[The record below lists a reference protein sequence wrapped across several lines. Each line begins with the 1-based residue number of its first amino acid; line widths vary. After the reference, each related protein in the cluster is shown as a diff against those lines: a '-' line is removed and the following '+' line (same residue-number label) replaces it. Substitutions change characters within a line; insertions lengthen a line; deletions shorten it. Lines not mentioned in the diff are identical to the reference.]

1 MKPGIAVGFTLGA
14 LLLACP
20 APPEV
25 KHRAELRS
33 AGGSTIQVIPAADQL
48 PYCLVFTISE
58 GKVVRQLTMNRDNK
72 SVKCEA
78 NQPIGNVSFRVPKE
92 EGKVKVLVFFS
103 DRKLQAGSLAQQI
116 YELAAEG
123 KPFYPYDLRLAGDVK
138 IETLEFEPTEE
149 MPTVSGEAV
158 QPGATA
164 ATPADTG
171 GGGTPPPGGGPG
183 GINGDAGAPPP
194 AGPPRGMDGGR

>member
-1 MKPGIAVGFTLGA
+1 MKPGIAVVGFALGA
-14 LLLACP
+14 LLVACP

-25 KHRAELRS
+25 KHRAELRNM
-33 AGGSTIQVIPAADQL
+33 GGSTIQVIPAVDQL
-48 PYCLVFTISE
+48 PYCLLFTISE

-78 NQPIGNVSFRVPKE
+78 NQPIGNVSFRVPRE

-123 KPFYPYDLRLAGDVK
+123 KQFYPYDLRLAGDVK

-149 MPTVSGEAV
+149 VPTVSGEPV
-158 QPGATA
+158 RPGMA
-164 ATPADTG
+164 PADTG
-171 GGGTPPPGGGPG
+171 DGGTPPPGGGG
-183 GINGDAGAPPP
+183 GGSNQDAGVPPP
-194 AGPPRGMDGGR
+194 GRDGGR

>member
-1 MKPGIAVGFTLGA
+1 MKPGIAVGCALGA
-14 LLLACP
+14 LLLGCP

-25 KHRAELRS
+25 KRKAELRNM
-33 AGGSTIQVIPAADQL
+33 GGSTIQVVPAEGQL

-78 NQPIGNVSFRVPKE
+78 GQPIGNVSFRVPRE
-92 EGKVKVLVFFS
+92 EGKVRVLVFFS

-116 YELAAEG
+116 YELASEG
-123 KPFYPYDLRLAGDVK
+123 KQFYPYDLRLAGDVK

-149 MPTVSGEAV
+149 VPTVSGEPV
-158 QPGATA
+158 
-164 ATPADTG
+164 
-171 GGGTPPPGGGPG
+171 GP
-183 GINGDAGAPPP
+183 GDAGGMAPPP
-194 AGPPRGMDGGR
+194 SPAPAADKDAGTAGKDGGK

>member
-1 MKPGIAVGFTLGA
+1 MKPGIAVGVVLGA
-14 LLLACP
+14 LLSACP

-25 KHRAELRS
+25 KHKAELRNV
-33 AGGSTIQVIPAADQL
+33 GGSTIQVIPAEGQL

-78 NQPIGNVSFRVPKE
+78 GQPIGNVSFRVPKE
-92 EGKVKVLVFFS
+92 EGKVRVLVFFS

-116 YELAAEG
+116 YELASEG
-123 KPFYPYDLRLAGDVK
+123 KQFYPYDLRLAGDVK
-138 IETLEFEPTEE
+138 VETLEFEPAEE

-158 QPGATA
+158 GK
-164 ATPADTG
+164 
-171 GGGTPPPGGGPG
+171 GGTVAGEDGGSA
-183 GINGDAGAPPP
+183 GDAG
-194 AGPPRGMDGGR
+194 

>member
-1 MKPGIAVGFTLGA
+1 MKPEIVVGCALGA
-14 LLLACP
+14 LLVAGCP

-25 KHRAELRS
+25 KHKAELRNV
-33 AGGSTIQVIPAADQL
+33 GGSTIQVIPTENQH

-72 SVKCEA
+72 SVKCETG
-78 NQPIGNVSFRVPKE
+78 QPIGNVSFRVPKE

-103 DRKLQAGSLAQQI
+103 DRRLNAGSLAQQI
-116 YELAAEG
+116 YELASEG
-123 KPFYPYDLRLAGDVK
+123 KQFYPYDLRLEGDVK

-149 MPTVSGEAV
+149 VPTVSGEPV
-158 QPGATA
+158 GKGGAT

-183 GINGDAGAPPP
+183 GANQDAGGPP
-194 AGPPRGMDGGR
+194 ANKDGGK